1 MSWPAGLMLPP
12 TDGPTDSLEPRA
24 AFSYM
29 PIWASSSASV
39 ICFLA
44 IAVLGL
50 RAGLAAL
57 LQALNPQLDLRRVRK
72 QFLARHAA
80 ETLLK
85 LRDALFQLIDL
96 RFGCDAHT
104 TPLFP

>member
-12 TDGPTDSLEPRA
+12 TEGPTDSLEPRA

-29 PIWASSSASV
+29 PIWANSSASV
-39 ICFLA
+39 MRFLA
-44 IAVLGL
+44 ISVLWL

-57 LQALNPQLDLRRVRK
+57 FKPLDAQLDLRRVRK